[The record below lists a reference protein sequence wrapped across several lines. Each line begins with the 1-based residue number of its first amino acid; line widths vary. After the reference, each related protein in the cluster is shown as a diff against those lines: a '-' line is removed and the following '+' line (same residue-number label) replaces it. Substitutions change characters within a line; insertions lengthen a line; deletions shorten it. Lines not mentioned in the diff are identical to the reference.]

1 MKRFAIAVALT
12 CTIVLCTAVQAQN
25 RLTVPPK
32 QSLKERLTYS
42 RAVESII
49 WSMPLMNFKAMRDGH
64 KEDGGVGYN
73 VVAYNSKV
81 QDWRLQITTPNN
93 TTPYVMAFWNV
104 EDGPVVIEIPPTEE
118 GVGLFGVIMDSWQRP
133 LEDVGA
139 KGKDQGLG
147 GKYLIMPPNYRGSL
161 PIEGYIPLHQK
172 TNLGYFLLR
181 PIIADSS
188 EENLKRAEAFVKRI
202 QIYPLAEADNPPKTK
217 HVDTYGKHIN
227 ALPEFDASFFEDFHK
242 IIQEEIVEEKDLAMM
257 GLLDAIGIRK
267 GAPYD
272 PDQEMKEVFDAAA
285 KETLQY
291 LIGLFHNVAN
301 TRFYEDRTWTTIT
314 PPGRQETEYSWVFPT
329 YISLENRGAYFQPI
343 YSSVKNFGAATW
355 YLSNAKD
362 KDGNWLE
369 GGKTYKFTVPAN
381 APVKNFWSV
390 IAYDLETG
398 AFIPEM
404 ERDGIASST
413 KGLQVNAD
421 GSVDVYFGPKAPK
434 GKESNYVPTADG
446 KKFFLLF
453 RFYGPEPAVFDKS
466 WKLNDF
472 ELIK

>member
-1 MKRFAIAVALT
+1 MFKYRALAVMLFISMLTSVPAISQEQT
-12 CTIVLCTAVQAQN
+12 
-25 RLTVPPK
+25 
-32 QSLKERLTYS
+32 LKEKLTYS

-64 KEDGGVGYN
+64 KEDAGVGYN

-104 EDGPVVIEIPPTEE
+104 EDGPIVIEIPPTEKD
-118 GVGLFGVIMDSWQRP
+118 VGLFGVIMDSWQRP

-147 GKYLIMPPNYRGSL
+147 GKYLIMPPQYRGTL
-161 PIEGYIPLHQK
+161 PIGGYIPLHKK

-181 PIIADSS
+181 PLISDTSD
-188 EENLKRAEAFVKRI
+188 ENLKKAEAFVKKI
-202 QIYPLAEADNPPKTK
+202 EIYPLAQADNPPKTK
-217 HVDTYGKHIN
+217 HIDTYGKNLN
-227 ALPEFDASFFEDFHK
+227 ALPEFDASFFEELHN
-242 IIQEEIVEEKDLAMM
+242 IIQEEVTLEQDLAIM

-267 GAPYD
+267 GTEYK
-272 PDQEMKEVFDAAA
+272 PDEKMLSVFDRAA
-285 KETLQY
+285 KDTLQY
-291 LIGLFHNVAN
+291 LIEQFHNVSN
-301 TRFYEDRTWTTIT
+301 VKFYDDRQWTTIA
-314 PPGRQETEYSWVFPT
+314 PPGRLETDYSWVFPT
-329 YISLENRGAYFQPI
+329 YIALEDRGAYFQPI
-343 YSSVKNFGAATW
+343 FSSVKTFGAATF

-362 KDGNWLE
+362 NDGNWLE
-369 GGKTYKFTVPAN
+369 GGNTYKFTVPAN

-404 ERDGIASST
+404 ARDGIASST
-413 KGLQVNAD
+413 KGLQGNED
-421 GSVDVYFGPKAPK
+421 GSVDIFFGPKAPK

-446 KKFFLLF
+446 KKYFLLF
-453 RFYGPEPAVFDKS
+453 RFYGPEPAVYDKS

>member
-1 MKRFAIAVALT
+1 MFKYRALAVMLFISMLTSVPAISQEQT
-12 CTIVLCTAVQAQN
+12 
-25 RLTVPPK
+25 
-32 QSLKERLTYS
+32 LKEKLTYS

-64 KEDGGVGYN
+64 KEDAGVGYN
-73 VVAYNSKV
+73 VFAYNSKV

-104 EDGPVVIEIPPTEE
+104 EDGPIVIEIPPTEKD
-118 GVGLFGVIMDSWQRP
+118 VGLFGVIMDSWQRP

-147 GKYLIMPPNYRGSL
+147 GKYLIMPPQYRGTL
-161 PIEGYIPLHQK
+161 PIVGYIPLHQK

-181 PIIADSS
+181 PLISDTSD
-188 EENLKRAEAFVKRI
+188 ENLKKAEAFVKKI
-202 QIYPLAEADNPPKTK
+202 QIYPLAQADNPPKTK
-217 HVDTYGKHIN
+217 HIDTYGKNLN
-227 ALPEFDASFFEDFHK
+227 ALPEFDASFFEDLHN
-242 IIQEEIVEEKDLAMM
+242 IIQEEVTLEQDLAIM

-267 GAPYD
+267 GTEYK
-272 PDQEMKEVFDAAA
+272 PDEKTLSVFDRAA
-285 KETLQY
+285 KDTLQY
-291 LIGLFHNVAN
+291 LIEQFHNVSN
-301 TRFYEDRTWTTIT
+301 VKFYDDRQWTTIA
-314 PPGRQETEYSWVFPT
+314 PPGRLETDYSWVFPT
-329 YISLENRGAYFQPI
+329 YIALEDRGAYFQPI
-343 YSSVKNFGAATW
+343 FSSVKTFGAATF

-362 KDGNWLE
+362 NDGNWLE
-369 GGKTYKFTVPAN
+369 GGNTYKFTVPAN

-404 ERDGIASST
+404 ARDGIASST
-413 KGLQVNAD
+413 KGLQGNED
-421 GSVDVYFGPKAPK
+421 GSVDIFFGPKAPK

-446 KKFFLLF
+446 KKYFLLF
-453 RFYGPEPAVFDKS
+453 RFYGPEPAVYDKS

>member
-1 MKRFAIAVALT
+1 MFKYRVLSVMLFISMLTSVPAISQEQT
-12 CTIVLCTAVQAQN
+12 
-25 RLTVPPK
+25 
-32 QSLKERLTYS
+32 LKEKLTYS

-64 KEDGGVGYN
+64 KEDAGVGYN

-104 EDGPVVIEIPPTEE
+104 EDGPIVIEIPPTEKD
-118 GVGLFGVIMDSWQRP
+118 VGLFGVIMDSWQRP

-147 GKYLIMPPNYRGSL
+147 GKYLIMPPQYRGTL
-161 PIEGYIPLHQK
+161 PIGGYIPLHQK

-181 PIIADSS
+181 PLISDTSD
-188 EENLKRAEAFVKRI
+188 ENLKKAEAFVKKI
-202 QIYPLAEADNPPKTK
+202 QIYPLAQADNPPKTK
-217 HVDTYGKHIN
+217 HIDTYGKNLN
-227 ALPEFDASFFEDFHK
+227 ALPEFDASFFEELHN
-242 IIQEEIVEEKDLAMM
+242 IIQEEVTLEQDLAIM

-267 GAPYD
+267 GTEYK
-272 PDQEMKEVFDAAA
+272 PDEKMLSVFDRAA
-285 KETLQY
+285 KDTLQY
-291 LIGLFHNVAN
+291 LIEQFHNVSN
-301 TRFYEDRTWTTIT
+301 VKFYDDRQWTTIA
-314 PPGRQETEYSWVFPT
+314 PPGRLETDYSWVFPT
-329 YISLENRGAYFQPI
+329 YIALEDRGAYFQPI
-343 YSSVKNFGAATW
+343 FSSVKTFGAATF

-362 KDGNWLE
+362 NDGNWLE
-369 GGKTYKFTVPAN
+369 GGNTYKFTVPAN

-390 IAYDLETG
+390 IAYDLKTG

-404 ERDGIASST
+404 ARDGIASST
-413 KGLQVNAD
+413 KGLQGNED
-421 GSVDVYFGPKAPK
+421 GSVDIFFGPKAPK

-446 KKFFLLF
+446 KKYFLLF
-453 RFYGPEPAVFDKS
+453 RFYGPEPAVYDKS
-466 WKLNDF
+466 WKLDDF